1 MYIHGNNPI
10 NRKGDVAGGS
20 NELQK
25 SLNRPGRIGP
35 IAEGRELVFF
45 KHYDRS
51 EDHLWKDTEILFQLF
66 IFYHLN
72 IWDSH
77 VAQW

>member
-1 MYIHGNNPI
+1 MSLYMDGNNPI
-10 NRKGDVAGGS
+10 SREGDVAGES

-25 SLNRPGRIGP
+25 SLNRPARIGP
-35 IAEGRELVFF
+35 IAEVESLFF

-66 IFYHLN
+66 IFYH
-72 IWDSH
+72 
-77 VAQW
+77 